1 MAVLKVLELLSDSSK
16 SWEDATAK
24 AIAKASKSV
33 SGITSAWVQDQSVA
47 VVDGKVSTYRVT
59 LKVTFAVK

>member
-47 VVDGKVSTYRVT
+47 VVDGKVATYRVT